1 MRPLSIFSHV
11 GPLCTASSL
20 YCPDTLA
27 PTRTDSHALWL
38 VSAMLCPADERSSS
52 LGCVAPRGR
61 NSLITVDSAPSPSP
75 ASSTSNEAVLSPV
88 SSPLRSPA
96 WVCTGPGDAKAKL
109 IQPPHPQ
116 GARAPASRSN
126 NEIARRKLWIVAG
139 LSVLFIAG
147 EVTGG
152 LIANSLAI
160 LTDAAHLLSDLAS
173 FLISLA
179 ALYLSSRSPTS
190 QLSYGFHRA
199 EILGALISV
208 LIIWLITGIL
218 VYEAVLRIISPQ
230 DVDGKIMFIVA
241 ISGLGVNVLMG
252 LVLLQSGHGHSH
264 GLSGGS
270 GHGHSHGGHAH
281 DDNADHDEGHHDA
294 APDDIRA
301 EDQQP
306 LPQDHEMTP
315 TAGQAGVRV
324 HSHGHPG
331 HVEHGDHH
339 DDHHHNHGTGNAAGD
354 HKQDVGFTDRHVH
367 HHQAVPAVTEQRA
380 AAAAG
385 PSQPLYHDHDQPT
398 TSTVSGSS
406 RGDGGLVG
414 VSAAQEEDLPR
425 GQRTETPAV
434 EQNINVRAAFIHV
447 LGDGVQS
454 CGVVIAAILIWVN
467 PAWHIADP
475 ICTFLFS
482 LLVLFTTTRLFKQI
496 MGVLMEGVPQGIDP
510 VDVEKSLQQVSG
522 VAEVHDLHIWS
533 LSVGKPCLSVHL
545 LLLDDES
552 HSALKEA
559 HTVLARRHNI
569 YHSTIQVESDRNGM
583 DCSSQQ

>member
-1 MRPLSIFSHV
+1 MSH
-11 GPLCTASSL
+11 LTE
-20 YCPDTLA
+20 
-27 PTRTDSHALWL
+27 
-38 VSAMLCPADERSSS
+38 ERSFS
-52 LGCVAPRGR
+52 LVTEAPRG
-61 NSLITVDSAPSPSP
+61 NNTLLTVNPAPSPSL
-75 ASSTSNEAVLSPV
+75 ASPSSQAAVSPH

-96 WVCTGPGDAKAKL
+96 WVCTGAGDAKAKL
-109 IQPPHPQ
+109 VQPSHPR
-116 GARAPASRSN
+116 GERAPASRTS

-270 GHGHSHGGHAH
+270 GHGHSHGNHQH
-281 DDNADHDEGHHDA
+281 DDNADHDEKHQDAVHHDNHS
-294 APDDIRA
+294 DDHQR
-301 EDQQP
+301 
-306 LPQDHEMTP
+306 LPQDRGMIP
-315 TAGQAGVRV
+315 TAGQVGVRI
-324 HSHGHPG
+324 HSHDHPG

-339 DDHHHNHGTGNAAGD
+339 DDHHHSHGTDQAASD
-354 HKQDVGFTDRHVH
+354 HKHDAEDADRHFH
-367 HHQAVPAVTEQRA
+367 NHQAVPAETGQRA
-380 AAAAG
+380 GAAAS
-385 PSQPLYHDHDQPT
+385 PSQALHYDHDQPT
-398 TSTVSGSS
+398 TGTVDGSS
-406 RGDGGLVG
+406 HKDGGLVG
-414 VSAAQEEDLPR
+414 GSAGQQEDSPS
-425 GQRTETPAV
+425 GQRTKTPAV

-454 CGVVIAAILIWVN
+454 CGVVIAAILIWIN
-467 PAWHIADP
+467 PEWHIADP

-482 LLVLFTTTRLFKQI
+482 VLVLFTTTRLLKQI

-510 VDVEKSLQQVSG
+510 VDVEKSLRQVSG

-552 HSALKEA
+552 HSALKDA

-583 DCSSQQ
+583 DCSSQK